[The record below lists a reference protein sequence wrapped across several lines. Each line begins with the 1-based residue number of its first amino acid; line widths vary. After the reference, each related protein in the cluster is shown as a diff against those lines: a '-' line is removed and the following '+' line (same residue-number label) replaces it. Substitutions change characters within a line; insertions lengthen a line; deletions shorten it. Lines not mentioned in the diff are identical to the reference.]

1 MSATPLGD
9 ILLPGSTG
17 LHEDGQPI
25 IIMRTEAISLVK
37 GDKTLTDFALNELVS
52 YVAGN
57 ASSFRSL
64 ASEGF
69 PSGYSQ
75 SVCVRLH

>member
-1 MSATPLGD
+1 
-9 ILLPGSTG
+9 
-17 LHEDGQPI
+17 
-25 IIMRTEAISLVK
+25 MRTEAISLVK

-75 SVCVRLH
+75 SVCVSAFTQKTPSLRC

>member
-52 YVAGN
+52 L
-57 ASSFRSL
+57 SL
-64 ASEGF
+64 I
-69 PSGYSQ
+69 
-75 SVCVRLH
+75 HI